1 VPLVP
6 TRVDLEGPFVYA
18 RVEPLLRARAE
29 APRPLRSKPAIED
42 RGVPEA
48 RGGRVLSWIGPRAVV
63 PRSAAARRLVELG
76 LASST
81 DLLVG
86 GSASEMLEHA
96 GRVERVPTEVL
107 AGEARLDR
115 VAMRLAELAEGALG
129 AVAFE
134 QIAMDSWES
143 GDGDEGLEVSGER
156 PLGAHELDEPGE
168 DEPRRISSLPDEP
181 DVDPDSPLVGLR
193 RLRAV
198 HEDAKGVAAW
208 EVLALDRG
216 PWLDL
221 PAVLG
226 LLNAMLRHA
235 GSETRF
241 VVLRGD
247 SAEARVIAGPE
258 RGLSAAIEEGLVE
271 LEGPDD
277 ALLRSF
283 DGDDAEL
290 ADPS

>member
-1 VPLVP
+1 MPLVP
-6 TRVDLEGPFVYA
+6 TPVDVDGPFVYA
-18 RVEPLLRARAE
+18 RVEPVIREREVRAPLPPRSRAGSAARPE
-29 APRPLRSKPAIED
+29 VEPRE
-42 RGVPEA
+42 
-48 RGGRVLSWIGPRAVV
+48 GRVLSWIGPRAVV
-63 PRSAAARRLVELG
+63 PRSATARRLIELG

-115 VAMRLAELAEGALG
+115 VAMRLVELAEDELR
-129 AVAFE
+129 VASFE

-143 GDGDEGLEVSGER
+143 GEGDDGLDASGER
-156 PLGAHELDEPGE
+156 PLGAGADDDADGPDGA
-168 DEPRRISSLPDEP
+168 RRISSLPDEP
-181 DVDPDSPLVGLR
+181 DVDPDGPLVGLR
-193 RLRAV
+193 RLRALSQGS
-198 HEDAKGVAAW
+198 KGEIAW

-235 GSETRF
+235 GSATRF

-247 SAEARVIAGPE
+247 SAEARVVAGPE
-258 RGLSAAIEEGLVE
+258 GGLRAAIDEGLLE

-283 DGDDAEL
+283 DEEDVP
-290 ADPS
+290 AD